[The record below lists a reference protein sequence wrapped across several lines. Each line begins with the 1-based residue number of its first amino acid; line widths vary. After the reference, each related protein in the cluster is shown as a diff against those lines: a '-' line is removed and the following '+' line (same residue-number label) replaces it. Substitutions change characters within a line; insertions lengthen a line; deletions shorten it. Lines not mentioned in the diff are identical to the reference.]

1 MIEVAVIG
9 AGPAGLAAAMQLTR
23 QRMDCLV
30 FEADVPGGLLHNA
43 NLVENYPGFP
53 GGIPGPRL
61 AALFQEQAEQLGVRI
76 HRRQVRNLTWQD
88 QAFLLTTD
96 QGARQAEKTV
106 VATGTRAVPFQDVPV
121 SSQAAERIFTEVAD
135 LSGVKG
141 KRILIIGAG
150 DAAFDYAL
158 NLSRENQVTILNRSG
173 RILALGLL
181 QQRVKFSSSIKYHA
195 DTIVKQIAGGGPGN
209 LLVSVHKPTGEEV
222 LSADYLLTAIGRIP
236 ADEFIDQSLLDPPAA
251 GIPAGSLF
259 FVGDIR
265 SGRFRQ
271 TAMAV
276 GDGVRAAME
285 IYFRKEKE

>member
-23 QRMDCLV
+23 QGMDCLV
-30 FEADVPGGLLHNA
+30 FESDVPGGLLHNA

-53 GGIPGPRL
+53 GGIPGPQL
-61 AALFQEQAEQLGVRI
+61 AALFLEQAEQLGVRI

-88 QAFLLTTD
+88 QAFLLTMD
-96 QGARQAEKTV
+96 KGVQQAEKTV
-106 VATGTRAVPFQDVPV
+106 VATGTRAVPFQDVSV
-121 SSQAAERIFTEVAD
+121 SSQAAERIFTEVVD
-135 LSGVKG
+135 ISGEEG

-158 NLSRENQVTILNRSG
+158 NLSRKNQVEILNRSG
-173 RILALGLL
+173 RISALGLL
-181 QQRVKFSSSIKYHA
+181 QQRVKFSSSISYHP
-195 DTIVKQIAGGGPGN
+195 DTIVKQIAADGSGK
-209 LLVSVHKPTGEEV
+209 LLVSVHKPTGDEV
-222 LSADYLLTAIGRIP
+222 MSADYLLTAVGRVP
-236 ADEFIDQSLLDPPAA
+236 ADKCLDPTLLDPTAA

-285 IYFRKEKE
+285 IYFRKENE